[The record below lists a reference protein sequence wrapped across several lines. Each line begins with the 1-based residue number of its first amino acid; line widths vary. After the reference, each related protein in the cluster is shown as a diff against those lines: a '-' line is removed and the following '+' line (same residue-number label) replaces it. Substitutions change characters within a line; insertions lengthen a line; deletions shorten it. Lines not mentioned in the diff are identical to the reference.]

1 MIKLWNDS
9 MTDKVF
15 DDNLLIDSYLN
26 IKFNLA
32 QKGLMLLNITLS
44 TMGFNLMCRRQIGQ
58 VY

>member
-15 DDNLLIDSYLN
+15 DDNLLIDSYL
-26 IKFNLA
+26 KR
-32 QKGLMLLNITLS
+32 GLMLLNITLS